1 MVQKYCRLDWHVF
14 CFKEQETLLKM
25 KEQQLE
31 YECRIRQLRIDL
43 GALKDAYLKL
53 EKHHGAKPDKF
64 KRILHDKNKQ
74 INTLQQE
81 NLHFKSSTADQDR
94 DKDQLKGQIQ
104 KVQSKWDE
112 EKLKNIILQRDISK
126 LCKNYSS

>member
-1 MVQKYCRLDWHVF
+1 
-14 CFKEQETLLKM
+14 M

-126 LCKNYSS
+126 LCKNFTS